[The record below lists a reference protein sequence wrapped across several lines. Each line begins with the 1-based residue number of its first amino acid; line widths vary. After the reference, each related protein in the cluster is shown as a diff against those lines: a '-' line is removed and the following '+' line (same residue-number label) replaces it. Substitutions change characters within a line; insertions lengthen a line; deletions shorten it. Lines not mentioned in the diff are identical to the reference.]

1 MVRSD
6 PLRLQAGTTLNMNNG
21 IKIDT
26 DPVKC
31 SSAPSI
37 FLENVSFAYPG
48 EEIFRSFNFTVKGG
62 QWTCL
67 IGPSGCGKSTLLR
80 LISGTL
86 RESLSGHIRFSHG
99 NDHNRLTAWMAQKDL
114 LLPWLTVLDNVCLGA
129 RLRGEMSVQKR
140 EKAISLLE
148 NAGLGEYSNSLPLEL
163 SGGMRQRVALLRTL
177 MEERSVILMDEPF
190 SALDALTRLKL
201 QDLAA
206 SMVKGATVLMVTH
219 DPLEALRLGHIIYV
233 MTDRPAKLSQALIPP
248 GSPPRKPGDPVIV
261 SLQAQLIDRLE
272 GRDET

>member
-1 MVRSD
+1 MLKAANLAINFDNLSIPAKR
-6 PLRLQAGTTLNMNNG
+6 
-21 IKIDT
+21 
-26 DPVKC
+26 
-31 SSAPSI
+31 SSAPSVI
-37 FLENVSFAYPG
+37 LENVSFAFSD
-48 EEIFRSFNFTVKGG
+48 EEIFRSLNFTVRGG

-86 RESLSGHIRFSHG
+86 RECLSGEIRFRDGNSHNG
-99 NDHNRLTAWMAQKDL
+99 FTAWMAQKDL

-129 RLRGEMSVQKR
+129 RLRGEMSAER
-140 EKAISLLE
+140 HEKAISLLKD
-148 NAGLGEYSNSLPLEL
+148 AGLGAYSNSLPSEL

-206 SMVKGATVLMVTH
+206 DMVKGATVLMVTH
-219 DPLEALRLGHIIYV
+219 DPLEALRLGHGIYV
-233 MTDRPAKLSQALIPP
+233 MTGRPAQLSDPLIPP
-248 GSPPRKPGDPVIV
+248 GLPPRNPGDPAIV
-261 SLQAQLIDRLE
+261 ALQAELIDRLSRTSHEKFGIE
-272 GRDET
+272 GGDRT